1 MAGMGG
7 GGGGG
12 GGLMN
17 MAGGI
22 GAAVTT
28 VAGIVQAS
36 QRMKAAKEMAKQA
49 EELKKSAKFVPKDNL
64 RPEFRQVQDA
74 QTIASNYGLNNLS
87 RYEQNIDNSVANMN
101 RDATAIGS
109 SGGAS
114 LAALSGA
121 YNKGL
126 GAYNE
131 LGLKNSEVQQ
141 GKLNQLY
148 QTTWN
153 IGDEQ
158 RKLELDQQRKKEALL
173 AQASALGAAAVANK
187 QGAHDV
193 AANATMQGAAMY
205 AGSAMPNQTA
215 PQQQPQQQSY
225 QMPVQQQ
232 TSRQFA
238 TNDSSLQ
245 FNPSGGRQIQP
256 YTMPN
261 QFQTNN
267 TNPYVDMNYVTRQQG
282 WQPSFYK

>member
-1 MAGMGG
+1 MSGG
-7 GGGGG
+7 
-12 GGLMN
+12 
-17 MAGGI
+17 AGGFMGMI
-22 GAAVTT
+22 QGGSGAAVTT
-28 VAGIVQAS
+28 VTGAVLAS
-36 QRMKAAKEMAKQA
+36 IRMKAAKEMERQA
-49 EELKKSAKFVPKDNL
+49 AEIKKSAKFVPKDNL

-74 QTIASNYGLNNLS
+74 QTIASTYGLNNLS

-141 GKLNQLY
+141 HKQDVLNQ
-148 QTTWN
+148 TVWEMGN
-153 IGDEQ
+153 EQ

-193 AANATMQGAAMY
+193 AANATMQGAAMF
-205 AGSAMPNQTA
+205 AGSAMPNQTQA
-215 PQQQPQQQSY
+215 QVQPQQQQSY
-225 QMPVQQQ
+225 QMPVQQ
-232 TSRQFA
+232 SRQLA
-238 TNDSSLQ
+238 TNDSQMQ
-245 FNPSGGRQIQP
+245 FNSGG
-256 YTMPN
+256 YTTP
-261 QFQTNN
+261 QLQTNN
-267 TNPYVDMNYVTRQQG
+267 SNPYVNMNYVGKQG
-282 WQPSFYK
+282 WSGGYFYNRP

>member
-1 MAGMGG
+1 MSGG
-7 GGGGG
+7 
-12 GGLMN
+12 
-17 MAGGI
+17 AGGYMGMI
-22 GAAVTT
+22 QGGSGAAVTT
-28 VAGIVQAS
+28 IAGIIQAS
-36 QRMKAAKEMAKQA
+36 QRMKAAKEMERQA
-49 EELKKSAKFVPKDNL
+49 AEIKKSAKYVPKDNL

-74 QTIASNYGLNNLS
+74 QTIASTYGLNNLS

-141 GKLNQLY
+141 GKMNQLY

-193 AANATMQGAAMY
+193 AANATMQGAAMF
-205 AGSAMPNQTA
+205 AGSAMPNQSA
-215 PQQQPQQQSY
+215 PAQTGASYQPAPIQQQQLKSPSY
-225 QMPVQQQ
+225 NSFYDYNKPSQGEQLQKANSSAFQ
-232 TSRQFA
+232 NGQYDTSRLGGFQNGRFVG
-238 TNDSSLQ
+238 NNSSLYN
-245 FNPSGGRQIQP
+245 FN
-256 YTMPN
+256 
-261 QFQTNN
+261 F
-267 TNPYVDMNYVTRQQG
+267 
-282 WQPSFYK
+282 

>member
-12 GGLMN
+12 GLMN
-17 MAGGI
+17 IAGGI
-22 GAAVTT
+22 GATVTT
-28 VAGIVQAS
+28 IAGIVQAA
-36 QRMKAAKEMAKQA
+36 QRMKAAKEMEAQA
-49 EELKKSAKFVPKDNL
+49 AEIKKSAKFVPKDNL

-74 QTIASNYGLNNLS
+74 QTIAANYGLNNLS

-114 LAALSGA
+114 LATLSGA

-126 GAYNE
+126 GAYND
-131 LGLKNSEVQQ
+131 LGIRNSEVQQ
-141 GKLNQLY
+141 GKLKDLY

-158 RKLELDQQRKKEALL
+158 RKLEIDQQRKKEALL

-187 QGAHDV
+187 QGAHDT

-205 AGSAMPNQTA
+205 AGSAMPNQSPPAQTGYVPQQQLSTQNYQSA
-215 PQQQPQQQSY
+215 PQQQNYITPSWMASDNRVMDNTQLQKG
-225 QMPVQQQ
+225 Q
-232 TSRQFA
+232 TIK
-238 TNDSSLQ
+238 T
-245 FNPSGGRQIQP
+245 QP
-256 YTMPN
+256 N
-261 QFQTNN
+261 
-267 TNPYVDMNYVTRQQG
+267 
-282 WQPSFYK
+282 SFYNWGGW